1 MFNKFLSSSSSCG
14 LDTFLALLGITRPPT
29 HASHLTRILILFH
42 QASDS
47 SSSIIIRA
55 FENWRNEMKILQET
69 ALTYDDV
76 LLVPQY
82 SGVDS
87 RRILSTKSPLTK
99 KIFLQSP
106 IVSANMDVVTESEMA
121 IAMAREGGIGIIH
134 RFMTI
139 AEQTRQIEK
148 VKKAESFIV
157 DKPLTMN
164 ESQTVGDVRR
174 IVEETDTGGILIVDK
189 NDKLIGIVT
198 TRDLLFEDDDN
209 KLVTEI
215 MTRDVHSA
223 PPDTNLKDAERL
235 LHEYRIEKLPLK
247 DKEGKVAGLITL
259 KDIMKITKFPKATK
273 DSKGRLAVGAA
284 VGVRDKELR
293 RVEAALNAGADC
305 IVVDIAHGDSHL
317 EIEMI
322 KNIRKHFP
330 DAQVI
335 GGNVATADGT
345 KRLID
350 AGVDCVKVGV
360 GPGSICITRQVAG
373 SGVPQLTAIIES
385 AKAAKEYNIPI
396 IADGGIRFPGDVA
409 KAIAAG
415 ASTVMIG
422 SMLAGTDESPGMM
435 MTRRGHK
442 YKASRGMASLT
453 ANIERNKRE
462 GNDLTKEEIEDY
474 VAEGVE
480 AAVPYRGKVRE
491 VLTQLVGGL
500 QSGMSYS
507 GAHSIQEFQEKA
519 IFMRMT
525 GAGLKES
532 GPHDVE
538 VLG

>member
-1 MFNKFLSSSSSCG
+1 
-14 LDTFLALLGITRPPT
+14 
-29 HASHLTRILILFH
+29 
-42 QASDS
+42 
-47 SSSIIIRA
+47 
-55 FENWRNEMKILQET
+55 MKILQET

-82 SGVDS
+82 SEIDS
-87 RRILSTKSPLTK
+87 RRVLSTKSPLTK
-99 KIFLQSP
+99 KIFLNAP

-148 VKKAESFIV
+148 VKKAESFVV
-157 DKPLTMN
+157 DNPIALA
-164 ESQTVGDVRR
+164 ESSTVADVKRL
-174 IVEETDTGGILIVDK
+174 VEETDTGGILIINK
-189 NDKLIGIVT
+189 NEKLVGIVT
-198 TRDLLFEDDDN
+198 TRDLLFEHDDN
-209 KLVTEI
+209 KLVKEI
-215 MTRDVHSA
+215 MTKDVISA
-223 PPDTNLKDAERL
+223 SKDTILSEAEKL
-235 LHEYRIEKLPLK
+235 LHAHRIEKLPLVDK
-247 DKEGKVAGLITL
+247 DGKVAGLITL
-259 KDIMKITKFPKATK
+259 KDIMKVIKYPIATK

-284 VGVRDKELR
+284 VGVRDKEMR
-293 RVEAALNAGADC
+293 RVEAILNAGVDC

-330 DAQVI
+330 AAQII

-350 AGVDCVKVGV
+350 AGVDSVKVGV

-385 AKAAKEYNIPI
+385 AKVAKEQGIPL

-415 ASTVMIG
+415 ANTVMIG

-462 GNDLTKEEIEDY
+462 GNDLTREEIEDY

-491 VLTQLVGGL
+491 VLNQLVGGL

-507 GAHSIQEFQEKA
+507 GAHSIEEFQDKA

-538 VLG
+538 VIA

>member
-1 MFNKFLSSSSSCG
+1 
-14 LDTFLALLGITRPPT
+14 
-29 HASHLTRILILFH
+29 
-42 QASDS
+42 
-47 SSSIIIRA
+47 
-55 FENWRNEMKILQET
+55 MKILQET

-82 SGVDS
+82 SEIDS
-87 RRILSTKSPLTK
+87 RRVLSTKSPLTK
-99 KIFLQSP
+99 KIFLNAP

-157 DKPLTMN
+157 DKPITLS
-164 ESQTVGDVRR
+164 EKSSVGDVKRV
-174 IVEETDTGGILIVDK
+174 VEETETGGILIIDK
-189 NDKLIGIVT
+189 NEKLIGIVT
-198 TRDLLFEDDDN
+198 TRDLLFEHDDS
-209 KLVTEI
+209 KSVTAI
-215 MTRDVHSA
+215 MTKDVISA
-223 PPDTNLKDAERL
+223 SKDTSLSEAEKL
-235 LHEYRIEKLPLK
+235 LHEHRIEKLPLI
-247 DKEGKVAGLITL
+247 DNDGKVAGLVTL
-259 KDIMKITKFPKATK
+259 KDIMKIIKYPTATK

-284 VGVRDKELR
+284 VGVRDKEMR
-293 RVEAALNAGADC
+293 RVEAILNVGVDC

-330 DAQVI
+330 QAQVI

-350 AGVDCVKVGV
+350 AGVDAVKVGV

-373 SGVPQLTAIIES
+373 SGVPQLTAVMEA
-385 AKAAKEYNIPI
+385 AKAAKEYDIPI

-507 GAHSIQEFQEKA
+507 GAHTIEEFQEKA
-519 IFMRMT
+519 IFIRMT

-538 VLG
+538 VIG